1 MDIKVGD
8 YVQIK
13 EFNDMIQEFGITRNG
28 GVDCRCTFT
37 KEMIHLC
44 GVVAKVVDIRRGIGV
59 YGYVLTLDFPQ
70 EVKGTGWSYSTDMV
84 KQING

>member
-8 YVQIK
+8 YAQIK

-44 GVVAKVVDIRRGIGV
+44 GVVAKVVDIRLGH
-59 YGYVLTLDFPQ
+59 
-70 EVKGTGWSYSTDMV
+70 
-84 KQING
+84 